1 MAPPELMEVNMSN
14 EKRMIGDYE
23 VLNSIRIGEYEIV
36 LGECTKPGVREK
48 YLCGFLEENGVMM
61 QLKECMVSD
70 SFADVAT
77 IYGERIAEKAEETQA
92 RIERE
97 NALVGNDEPL
107 TSEDCIPV
115 NSSDNLTGKVVVIK
129 PAVIRPEY
137 RRASHQILLCAG
149 GFGAQPNARGTSCF
163 CKSLI
168 DGSETRWRRQDIIG
182 TLPYEKLPEWAKV
195 RLEKV
200 SAELESKNVER
211 GDR

>member
-1 MAPPELMEVNMSN
+1 MSN

-70 SFADVAT
+70 SFADIAT

-107 TSEDCIPV
+107 TSEDCFPI
-115 NSSDNLTGKVVVIK
+115 NSDDNLTGKAVVIK
-129 PAVIRPEY
+129 PSAIRPEY

-163 CKSLI
+163 CKSLL

-195 RLEKV
+195 RLEKI
-200 SAELESKNVER
+200 STELESKNVER